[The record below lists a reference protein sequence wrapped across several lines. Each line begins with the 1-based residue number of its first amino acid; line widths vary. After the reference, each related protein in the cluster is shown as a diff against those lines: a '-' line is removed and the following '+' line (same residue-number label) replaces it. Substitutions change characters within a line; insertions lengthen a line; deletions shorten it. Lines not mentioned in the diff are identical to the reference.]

1 MMSDELIFKDLTS
14 QIIGAAIEV
23 HRTLG
28 PGFLENIYEN
38 ALVIEL
44 SKHRKLKV
52 RTQQGLAIEYK
63 GEVIGKHVMDMIVEK
78 KVIIELK
85 AVENILPLHEAQII
99 SYLTATK
106 IPVGLLI
113 NFGGEKLVFRRFANA
128 KKNPRNPRQNCEW
141 NNIAL

>member
-1 MMSDELIFKDLTS
+1 MMKDELIFKNLTS
-14 QIIGAAIEV
+14 QIIGAAMEV

-28 PGFLENIYEN
+28 PGFLDNIYEN

-44 SKHRKLKV
+44 SKHRKLKIQ
-52 RTQQGLAIEYK
+52 TQKSIAIEYK
-63 GEVIGKHVMDMIVEK
+63 GEIVGKHVIDLIIEN

-113 NFGGEKLVFRRFANA
+113 NFGSEKLFFCRFVNTI
-128 KKNPRNPRQNCEW
+128 KNPRNPRLNREII
-141 NNIAL
+141 NE